1 MEWVKKISWFL
12 LVQNWHHRSVFSHIL
27 EKSCTSLLFES
38 LLLLNVRL
46 ELLSIYNY
54 FEVQLDSLLP
64 YDRHVEQAL
73 STVGM
78 RLNALY
84 WSRRCLSEHN
94 RKQVGQLFLLP
105 IIDYRDVI
113 LSTMTTVVYHLV
125 MQYNKLCRSILLC
138 NDSTECCDL
147 CNPKSAHCWEL
158 PRKGIL
164 MYHILM

>member
-1 MEWVKKISWFL
+1 MTSTRTGIIGLSS
-12 LVQNWHHRSVFSHIL
+12 HRL

-38 LLLLNVRL
+38 SLLCNVRL

-54 FEVQLDSLLP
+54 FDVQLDPLLP

-94 RKQVGQLFLLP
+94 RKQVVQLFLVP

-113 LSTMTTVVYHLV
+113 LSTTTTVVYHLV
-125 MQYNKLCRSILLC
+125 MQYNKLCRSILSC
-138 NDSTECCDL
+138 NDSTVL
-147 CNPKSAHCWEL
+147 WF
-158 PRKGIL
+158 
-164 MYHILM
+164 M